1 MGYLRLYDYA
11 SNIQS
16 TTFNQLI
23 QSNDTL
29 RAVKEQVSQALIISY
44 IVQKFNTDD
53 EFTDTTIFN
62 PAINYPAQS
71 LVELNYPAWV
81 AQIYTAGQIITYID
95 NKCYLCTVNAS
106 STDLPTNVAFWQ
118 ALGNKYDLFY
128 IPVPYAEF
136 NVYAFYK
143 IGDIVFWKNKI
154 YKCLIQTNI
163 PDHISQ
169 LQDVTYDNIPL
180 NNVFPDQPV
189 NGVIYWGEG
198 VDYSVSSLI
207 INSSLPSAWAPGTY
221 YTGSRVLHFGKI
233 WFALQNTTAEP
244 GIDIVNWQPELWKF
258 GDNRNPQ
265 LVECMVWIT
274 IDKLAP
280 LISPRNQPVF
290 WDKKYDQMLTW
301 LQMIADGHV
310 TLDAPLK
317 QPAQGSKIRFGGN
330 VRQSNGY

>member
-16 TTFNQLI
+16 TTFNQLL
-23 QSNDTL
+23 QSNDSL
-29 RAVKEQVSQALIISY
+29 RVIKEQVSQALIISY
-44 IVQKFNTDD
+44 IVQKFDTDE

-62 PAINYPAQS
+62 PTAIYQAQS
-71 LVELNYPAWV
+71 LVELNYPAWT
-81 AQIYTAGQIITYID
+81 AQNYTAGQMVTYTD
-95 NKCYLCTVNAS
+95 NKCYLCIVNAS
-106 STDLPTNVAFWQ
+106 GTDLPTNPSFWQ
-118 ALGNKYDLFY
+118 LLGNKYDLFY
-128 IPVPYAEF
+128 IPLPYPEF
-136 NVYAFYK
+136 NVYGFYK
-143 IGDIVFWKNKI
+143 TGDIIFWKGKV

-189 NGVIYWGEG
+189 NGVKYWGAG
-198 VDYSVSSLI
+198 VDYSVSGLL
-207 INSSLPSAWAPGTY
+207 INSPLPSNWAPGTY
-221 YTGSRVLHFGKI
+221 SAGTRKVYLGKI
-233 WFALQNTTAEP
+233 WFALQNTNAEP
-244 GIDIVNWQPELWKF
+244 NLDIINWQPEAWKF
-258 GDNRNPQ
+258 GDNRNAQ

-301 LQMIADGHV
+301 LQMVADGHV
-310 TLDAPLK
+310 TLDVSVK
-317 QPAQGSKIRFGGN
+317 QPAQGSKIRFGSN
-330 VRQSNGY
+330 VRQINGY